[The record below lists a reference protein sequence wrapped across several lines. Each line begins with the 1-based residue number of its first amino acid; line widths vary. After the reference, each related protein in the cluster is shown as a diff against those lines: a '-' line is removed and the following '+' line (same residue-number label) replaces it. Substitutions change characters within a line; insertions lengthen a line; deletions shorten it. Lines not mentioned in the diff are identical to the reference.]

1 MCGRFT
7 LTSTQDE
14 IAAFFGVSADHVIP
28 ERYNIAPTQPVLV
41 IREAESQIIGKRGGR
56 ELAALEWNFVPEWAK
71 ERNTK
76 PLINARV
83 ETIEA
88 KPSFRSSI
96 KRRRCLIPF
105 NGWYEWKSV
114 NGKKQPYFIRK
125 IDDEGN
131 AELAAFAGVWS
142 TWHGPDGEFWLE
154 TFAIVTAEAKG
165 PLRATHHR
173 KPLVVK
179 PQDYDRWLIPHDP
192 LPNNFLKTFEWEA
205 ETAFHTMP
213 VSTRVNSI
221 RFDDPSCLAP
231 PEEEKQP
238 SLF

>member
-1 MCGRFT
+1 M
-7 LTSTQDE
+7 LTSDQAE
-14 IAAFFGVSADHVIP
+14 IAALFGVQTPHMIP

-41 IREAESQIIGKRGGR
+41 IREADTQVFGTRGAR

-71 ERNTK
+71 EKNTK

-96 KRRRCLIPF
+96 KRRRCLVPF

-114 NGKKQPYFIRK
+114 NGKKQPYFIQK
-125 IDDEGN
+125 VGAN
-131 AELAAFAGVWS
+131 GLNELAAFAGVWS

-154 TFAIVTAEAKG
+154 TFAIITAEATG

-179 PQDYDRWLIPHDP
+179 PADYDRWLMPHDP
-192 LPNNFLKTFEWEA
+192 LPPTFLKSFDWEA
-205 ETAFHTMP
+205 EGAFHSKP

-221 RFDDPSCLAP
+221 RFDDPACLNP